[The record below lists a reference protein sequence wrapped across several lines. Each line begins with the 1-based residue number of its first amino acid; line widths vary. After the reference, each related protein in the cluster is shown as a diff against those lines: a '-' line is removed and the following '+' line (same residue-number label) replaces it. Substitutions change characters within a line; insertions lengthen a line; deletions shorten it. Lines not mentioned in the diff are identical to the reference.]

1 MQKVAL
7 LLDSGFQD
15 AEAVYPYYR
24 MQEAGFEVDLIG
36 PEANTDYTGE
46 YGYTLT
52 SDKSAKEIDINDYKA
67 VIVPGGHAPDSMR
80 VKSKMVNLTKQADNG
95 DTTIAAICHGPQLLI
110 EADVVAEKSATS
122 YRAVKTDLINAGAK
136 FTDEEVV
143 VDQNLVT
150 SRTPDDLPAF
160 TDALLDKIN

>member
-15 AEAVYPYYR
+15 AEAVYPHYR
-24 MQEAGFEVDLIG
+24 MQEAGFEVGLIG

-52 SDKSAKEIDINDYKA
+52 SNKSAEEIYINDYEA

-80 VKSKMVNLTKQADNG
+80 VKPEMVNLIKQANEG

-110 EADVVAEKSATS
+110 EADVVEEKSATS
-122 YRAVKTDLINAGAK
+122 YRAVKTDLINAGANFEDK
-136 FTDEEVV
+136 EVV

-160 TDALLDKIN
+160 TNALLDNIS

>member
-15 AEAVYPYYR
+15 AEAIYPYYR

-36 PEANTDYTGE
+36 PEDNKDYTGE

-52 SDKSAKEIDINDYKA
+52 SGKSAKEVDINEYEA

-80 VKSKMVNLTKQADNG
+80 VKPEMVDIIKQANEG

-110 EADVVAEKSATS
+110 EADVVEGKSATS
-122 YRAVKTDLINAGAK
+122 YRAVKTDLINASANFIDK
-136 FTDEEVV
+136 EVV

-150 SRTPDDLPAF
+150 SRTPDDLPTF
-160 TDALLDKIN
+160 TEALLDNIS